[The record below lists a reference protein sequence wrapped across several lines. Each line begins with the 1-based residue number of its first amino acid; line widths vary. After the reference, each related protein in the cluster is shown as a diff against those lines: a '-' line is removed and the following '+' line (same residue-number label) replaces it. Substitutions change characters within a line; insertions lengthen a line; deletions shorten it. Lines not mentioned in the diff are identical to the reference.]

1 MLYSLLQ
8 FSSEEMTM
16 NKQLLFAQL
25 NLATNGK
32 ELLSILDVLTD
43 GMGDSE
49 SSPDSAPTLDEIQF

>member
-1 MLYSLLQ
+1 
-8 FSSEEMTM
+8 M